1 MAGICDKALKLNYP
15 ENKYRYNGGTELQ
28 NKEFSDGSGL
38 ELYDA
43 NARMYDPQI
52 GRFGGIDAMSDQTR
66 CLSPYQFAYNDPT
79 LFNDPGG
86 MKAANPNSNTYNSAE
101 QQYINGLANP
111 MGHED
116 DWGEEFMAGGGGGG
130 GFDEN
135 GNLITPKDNQD
146 EANIVDPQKFLLALQ
161 RRINEGSIIDILN
174 FITTGKENYY
184 GTISYT
190 PLQMERIQRF
200 RQYSWKVIRE
210 VITIRKV
217 MHRQLPMQMVII

>member
-1 MAGICDKALKLNYP
+1 
-15 ENKYRYNGGTELQ
+15 
-28 NKEFSDGSGL
+28 
-38 ELYDA
+38 
-43 NARMYDPQI
+43 
-52 GRFGGIDAMSDQTR
+52 
-66 CLSPYQFAYNDPT
+66 
-79 LFNDPGG
+79 
-86 MKAANPNSNTYNSAE
+86 MKAANPNSNTYNPAE
-101 QQYINGLANP
+101 QQYINELANP